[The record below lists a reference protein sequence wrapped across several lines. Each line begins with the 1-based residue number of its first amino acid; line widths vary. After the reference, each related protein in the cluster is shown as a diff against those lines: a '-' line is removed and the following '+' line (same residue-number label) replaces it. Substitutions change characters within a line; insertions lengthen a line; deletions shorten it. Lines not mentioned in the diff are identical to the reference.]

1 MDHTATHTAD
11 RQTLKNLMRPKKKG
25 WVYVGAIGAAIVLIA
40 LALSAIMLP
49 ILIFNHL

>member
-1 MDHTATHTAD
+1 MDFIETNTAD
-11 RQTLKNLMRPKKKG
+11 TQTLKNLMRPKKKG
-25 WVYVGAIGAAIVLIA
+25 WVYVGAIGAAVVLIA